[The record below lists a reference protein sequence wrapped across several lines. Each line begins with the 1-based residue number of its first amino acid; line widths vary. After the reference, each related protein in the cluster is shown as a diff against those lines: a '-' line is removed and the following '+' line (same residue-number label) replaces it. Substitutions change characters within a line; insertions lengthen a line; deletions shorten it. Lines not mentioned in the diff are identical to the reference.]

1 MSNYRCWCLSYFR
14 GCFRCQHDVEY
25 RVLKQHVLPGEM
37 SNVISITCFSITHF
51 DLPKPI
57 LRKLS
62 TGARKITVLKIS
74 LNNSTPGLLNS
85 KLIACHWLDWLKLI
99 LRILRSSYLNSNSGF
114 VICWTVQNLELFNK
128 ILNKKESF
136 SARNM

>member
-1 MSNYRCWCLSYFR
+1 MLMLVLLQRLFQMPAWCWISSIEATCVTWR
-14 GCFRCQHDVEY
+14 NE
-25 RVLKQHVLPGEM
+25 
-37 SNVISITCFSITHF
+37 NVISITYFSITHF

-85 KLIACHWLDWLKLI
+85 KLIAFHWLDWLKLI